1 MAKYVKTYHEGLTA
15 EAINSITVYRM
26 TVTYSWT
33 HTTFAGEV
41 HQDYFES
48 NGALLY
54 SYLMDAMADMSAI
67 ESIKIEKV

>member
-15 EAINSITVYRM
+15 EAINSITVYRL

-33 HTTFAGEV
+33 HTNFAGEV

-48 NGALLY
+48 NGGLLY